1 MKITITKRDTL
12 IMKGFAILCIAF
24 HNYFHKLDPSPGEN
38 EFDFAAS
45 RIGGFFHQLADQPG
59 EWINILFSY
68 LGHYGVQVF
77 IFLSGFGLTLS
88 MLNRQRTWGE
98 FVLSRLK
105 KLYSLLFTA
114 LLAFFLGN
122 ILMGW
127 GFPNEAVMKEIGYKL
142 LFIHTLIP
150 HSGQSVIGV
159 WWFFGLIFQLYLLF
173 PLLFRWFRKW
183 GWKAFVA
190 VSALSYGLIFLVE
203 YGLVPS
209 QGPMVM
215 MNAPGHLPE
224 FCLGVLLAMPSDR
237 KMGWGWLAVS
247 IAVFCLGQVSELFYP
262 FTFLAVTV
270 IALFAYQGLKRL
282 PVKKQWLSRP
292 LAYFGG
298 ISMALFAVH
307 GIFREPV
314 WQWARTMNTAWG
326 HLVSGL
332 VFMLI
337 VWAIAI
343 AAKTFYDFLCRQLDK
358 GVSKEGLCQW
368 IKLNLFLLLCLLVV
382 RLFFFLQ
389 VHFRIEVDASQFL
402 NILKGF
408 VFDGYLVCHA
418 AVWLLLPYL
427 LFHRF
432 FPKTAYRVGVGLVFA
447 YVAVAALLTEY
458 YCHLYMPLDHVVLVY
473 SLSELLGTATSSA
486 TITVA
491 PFLWFLGTMAVVVLL
506 WLLIRKHQTGWVFAV
521 AFLVVAW
528 VVAALVP
535 YKTVIREER
544 YYQDHTSFCLAVNQP
559 SYAYVKITDYLRKTK
574 DAQVFDNIHVD
585 DTSYPFLRKADDPD
599 VLGPFVE
606 QTSDSLPPNFV
617 FIIVESLGQRLT
629 GVDHPTISFTPFID
643 SLKQEGLNWKHCLAT
658 SERTFGVLPS
668 VFASAPHGRY
678 GFSTTLAPMPNHYSL
693 LRDMKRNGYQTSYY
707 YGAADEFSRFD
718 SFLKANKLDYIY
730 FPGEEQLDSANFERL
745 NEFQRWGVDDRETLA
760 YVKAYKSA
768 HPSPRPW
775 LDVIMTLT
783 THEPFYFEGIEPY
796 EERVKAMM
804 ETHPEMT
811 KEERRNIKK
820 NLNIYACFLYMDD
833 CVRDLMAF
841 YRSQPDYEN
850 TIFVITGDHRMG
862 PLRLKNPL
870 SQFTVPLLIYS
881 PLIRQPRSM
890 DAVVSHLDLTPTL
903 NAYLHDN
910 YDYVINENCHWIST
924 SLDTSI
930 AYENT
935 HKQAF
940 MLNNRDVVDYV
951 NGDYMISNDKLYRLD
966 EELRATPYEND
977 SVLAKMRR
985 ELEEF
990 DALSRFAVMN
1000 DHLVPAE
1007 HEMEVLR
1014 DDVYDFELS
1023 TSPIF
1028 SHHLR
1033 EDAGNHY
1040 VFMDSELLY
1049 APLFEPLLINTDKE
1063 DLLVNI
1069 AFDLQSMDTTK
1080 ALPQIGV
1087 ELGSYYM
1094 SMRLNSPEDVSL
1106 NTGKVERFHRQ
1117 LSIMNEESKGQIL
1130 KIYLFNPQKNTMK
1143 YDNIRINVS
1152 VVKE

>member
-1 MKITITKRDTL
+1 MKIALTKRDTL

-45 RIGGFFHQLADQPG
+45 RVGAFFHQLGDQPG
-59 EWINILFSY
+59 EWINLLFSY

-88 MLNRQRTWGE
+88 MLNRQQNWGG
-98 FVLSRLK
+98 FVLNRLK
-105 KLYSLLFTA
+105 KLYPLLLTA

-122 ILMGW
+122 IVMGW
-127 GFPNEAVMKEIGYKL
+127 GLPNEAVQKEIGYKL

-183 GWKAFVA
+183 GWKAFVGIC
-190 VSALSYGLIFLVE
+190 VLSYGLIFLFRYAFDPQ
-203 YGLVPS
+203 YGI
-209 QGPMVM
+209 MAM

-224 FCLGVLLAMPSDR
+224 FCLGILLALPSDR
-237 KMGWGWLAVS
+237 KMGWGWLVLA
-247 IAVFCLGQVSELFYP
+247 IAVFCLGNVSAVVYP

-270 IALFAYQGLKRL
+270 IALFAYQGLKGL
-282 PVKKQWLSRP
+282 PVKKQWIAHP

-298 ISMALFAVH
+298 ISMTLFAVH
-307 GIFREPV
+307 GVFREPV
-314 WQWARTMNTAWG
+314 WHFARTMNTAWG

-332 VFMLI
+332 VFLLI
-337 VWAIAI
+337 VWAVAI
-343 AAKTFYDFLCRQLDK
+343 AAKAFYDFLCRQLDK

-368 IKLNLFLLLCLLVV
+368 VKLNLCLLLCMLVV

-389 VHFRIEVDASQFL
+389 VHFRIEVESSQFL

-408 VFDGYLVCHA
+408 VFDCYLVCHSA
-418 AVWLLLPYL
+418 IWLLLPYL

-432 FPKTAYRVGVGLVFA
+432 FPKTTYKVGVGLVFA

-458 YCHLYMPLDHVVLVY
+458 YCHLFMPLDHVVLVY
-473 SLSELLGTATSSA
+473 SLSELLNTATSSA
-486 TITVA
+486 TVTIA
-491 PFLWFLGTMAVVVLL
+491 PFLWFFGTMAVVVLL
-506 WLLIRKHQTGWVFAV
+506 WLLIRKHQTGWVSAV
-521 AFLVVAW
+521 VFMVVAW

-544 YYQDHTSFCLAVNQP
+544 YYPDHTTFCLAVNQP
-559 SYAYVKITDYLRKTK
+559 SYAYVKMTDYLRKAKSTEILNN
-574 DAQVFDNIHVD
+574 VPVD
-585 DTSYPFLRKADDPD
+585 ESSYPFLRKADDPD
-599 VLGPFVE
+599 VLGPLVE

-629 GVDHPTISFTPFID
+629 GIDQPTISFTPFID
-643 SLKQEGLNWKHCLAT
+643 SLKQEGLYWPHCLAT

-668 VFASAPHGRY
+668 IFASAPHGKY
-678 GFSTTLAPMPNHYSL
+678 GFCMEARPMPNHNSL
-693 LRDMKRNGYQTSYY
+693 LRDMKRNGYQTSYF
-707 YGAADEFSRFD
+707 YGCAEESSRYD
-718 SFLKANKLDYIY
+718 LFLKANKLDFISS
-730 FPGEEQLDSANFERL
+730 PEVELLDSSHFEQY
-745 NEFQRWGVDDRETLA
+745 NKVHRWGLDDRETFA
-760 YVKAYKSA
+760 QVKAYKTA

-775 LDVIMTLT
+775 LDIVMTLT
-783 THEPFYFEGIEPY
+783 THEPFYFEGVETY
-796 EERVKAMM
+796 EERAKAML
-804 ETHPEMT
+804 EAHPGMS

-820 NLNIYACFLYMDD
+820 NLNVYACFLYLDD

-850 TIFVITGDHRMG
+850 TIFIITGDHRMG

-881 PLIRQPRSM
+881 PLISQPRTM

-903 NAYLHDN
+903 NAYLHEN

-924 SLDTSI
+924 SLDTSSV
-930 AYENT
+930 YQNT
-935 HKQAF
+935 HQQAF

-951 NGDYMISNDKLYRLD
+951 NGEYMISNNKLYKVD

-977 SVLAKMRR
+977 SVLDRMRR
-985 ELEEF
+985 ELDEF
-990 DALSRFAVMN
+990 NVLSQFAVMN
-1000 DHLVPAE
+1000 DHLMPAE
-1007 HEMEVLR
+1007 HEVEVLR
-1014 DDVYDFELS
+1014 DNAYDFELS

-1028 SHHLR
+1028 SYYLE

-1049 APLFEPLLINTDKE
+1049 APLFEPLLINTDKA
-1063 DLLVNI
+1063 DLLIDI
-1069 AFDLQSMDTTK
+1069 AFDLQSMDTTT
-1080 ALPQIGV
+1080 ALPQVGV

-1094 SMRLNSPEDVSL
+1094 NMRLNSSDDVSL
-1106 NTGKVERFHRQ
+1106 NTGEVEHFHKH
-1117 LSIMNEESKGQIL
+1117 LSILNEESEGQKL
-1130 KIYLFNPQKNTMK
+1130 KIYLFNSQKNTMK